1 MKPYAGEAIYNYK
14 ATSPHELSIY
24 AGQLVQLAPREV
36 QQTHK
41 LLNTGWALA
50 TVDNKTSGLV
60 PINYVRRVEPKQFA
74 ATSQSPPEAA
84 AAAAANQSDI
94 ITTVPEV
101 PLCEN
106 VVEKDVDPLQSNF
119 IEQNMFDA
127 KLPSN
132 EITNESAH
140 IDTVIPDDI
149 KDL

>member
-14 ATSPHELSIY
+14 AASPHELSIY

-50 TVDNKTSGLV
+50 TVDNKVSGLV
-60 PINYVRRVEPKQFA
+60 PINYVQRVQAKSFA
-74 ATSQSPPEAA
+74 AAPATTTTPE
-84 AAAAANQSDI
+84 NQSDI
-94 ITTVPEV
+94 NMAESEV
-101 PLCEN
+101 PFCEN
-106 VVEKDVDPLQSNF
+106 LMDKDVESIQSNF
-119 IEQNMFDA
+119 VESNAQMHET

-132 EITNESAH
+132 GIINESAH
-140 IDTVIPDDI
+140 INPVIPDDI